1 MIPYFTKLTAD
12 DFFIASVIVGVLGI
26 FSFLIHRGRSL
37 AGGDIVPVLI
47 IFGSCLGFVN
57 FGCQVW
63 YVVLMKQDLGV
74 LQNHKAAILT
84 SSIAMMWVSVLAIIK
99 SFKK

>member
-1 MIPYFTKLTAD
+1 MIPYLKKLTAD
-12 DFFIASVIVGVLGI
+12 DFFIVSAIVGVLVVI
-26 FSFLIHRGRSL
+26 WFLFHRGKKL
-37 AGGDIVPVLI
+37 AAGDIVPVLV

-84 SSIAMMWVSVLAIIK
+84 STIAMMWVSVLAIIK
-99 SFKK
+99 SFKQ